1 MATIAGM
8 GGISGFDPAALLVI
22 VIVAGVGIA
31 LGIVAYRRRRKLPR
45 WLRSKRS
52 KTRLYVIR
60 RDLDRM
66 AEYIGG
72 LRESTIAVSQPF
84 EAGRIAMAACHWSQ
98 AIEQFRE
105 AQAKASP
112 AQLVPLLNQIGVCHY
127 VQGKLLDALWEFAE
141 MARLAEEQE
150 DEPGRT
156 AALNN
161 VGVIRHDHGEL
172 GHALELFKEAL
183 AMARAAE
190 DQAVTALCLGNIG
203 NVQREKGE
211 LDSALQSHED
221 ALAISRRIGD
231 EQGVVSG
238 LGNIGSVR
246 RDKGELD
253 KALEC
258 YAEAVETA
266 RKIGYNFGY
275 AIELGGIGGV
285 YRDKGELDRAL
296 KFHEDALAGARKIGF
311 RIGAATELGN
321 VGLILAKKGAHE
333 LAVPNLVE
341 SLTIFLTI
349 GVIPGQ
355 LQVLLGLSRCDDSLG
370 RERMEQLLKQ
380 ARLAGEDVTETLD
393 RVDQIRRRRP
403 WPRIR

>member
-1 MATIAGM
+1 M
-8 GGISGFDPAALLVI
+8 LVI

-31 LGIVAYRRRRKLPR
+31 LGAVAFRRRRKLAH
-45 WLRSKRS
+45 WLGQKRG
-52 KTRLYVIR
+52 KTRLDVIR

-66 AEYIGG
+66 VEYIGE
-72 LRESTIAVSQPF
+72 LRESTAAVSQPF
-84 EAGRIAMAACHWSQ
+84 EAGRIAMAACNWSQ
-98 AIEQFRE
+98 AIERFRE
-105 AQAKASP
+105 AQANAGP
-112 AQLVPLLNQIGVCHY
+112 APLVPLLNQIGVCHY

-141 MARLAEEQE
+141 TARLAEERG
-150 DEPGRT
+150 DESGRT

-172 GHALELFKEAL
+172 RHALELFKEAL

-203 NVQREKGE
+203 NVQRERGE
-211 LDSALQSHED
+211 LDAALQSHED
-221 ALAISRRIGD
+221 ALAISRRAGD
-231 EQGVVSG
+231 EQGVVTA

-275 AIELGGIGGV
+275 AIELGSIGGV

-296 KFHEDALAGARKIGF
+296 KFHEDALAGSRKIGF
-311 RIGAATELGN
+311 RIGAAAELGN

-333 LAVPNLVE
+333 LAVPSLVE
-341 SLTIFLTI
+341 SLTIFLTV
-349 GVIPGQ
+349 GAIPGQ
-355 LQVLLGLSRCDDSLG
+355 LPVLLGLSRCDDALG

-380 ARLAGEDVTETLD
+380 ARLTGEDVTETLD
-393 RVDQIRRRRP
+393 RVDQIRLRRP